1 MAKFYSALTENL
13 MDFIRAQH
21 LFFTGTAA
29 ADGRINVSPKGLQT
43 LRILDPQRVA
53 YLDLTGSSA
62 ETAAHLRADGR
73 LTLMFCSVDDAPLIL
88 RLYGTGALVM
98 PEDAEWAAL
107 YHLFPPIPG
116 ARQIVV
122 LTVESVQTS
131 CGFGVPRFEFNG
143 ERDDLVTWAIKK
155 GDEGLRQYRMD
166 KNRISIDGL
175 PTGVGD

>member
-1 MAKFYSALTENL
+1 MAKFYSALTEDL
-13 MDFIRAQH
+13 SDFIRAQH

-43 LRILDPQRVA
+43 LCILDSQRVA

-73 LTLMFCSVDDAPLIL
+73 LTLMFCSFDEAPLIL
-88 RLYGTGALVM
+88 RLYGAGSLIM
-98 PEDAEWAAL
+98 PEDEEWSEL
-107 YHLFPPIPG
+107 YRLFPPIPG
-116 ARQIVV
+116 ARQILV
-122 LTVESVQTS
+122 LNIESVQTS

-143 ERDDLVTWAIKK
+143 ERDDLVNWAAKK
-155 GDEGLRQYRMD
+155 GEAGLREYRAD

-175 PTGVGD
+175 PTGVVD

>member
-1 MAKFYSALTENL
+1 MAKFYAALTDEL

-43 LRILDPQRVA
+43 LRILDARRVA

-73 LTLMFCSVDDAPLIL
+73 LTLMFNSFDDAPLIL
-88 RLYGTGALVM
+88 RLYGTGALVL
-98 PEDAEWAAL
+98 PGDAEWTAL
-107 YHLFPPIPG
+107 YGLFPAIPG

-122 LTVESVQTS
+122 LTIESLQTS
-131 CGFGVPRFEFNG
+131 CGFGVPRFEYSG
-143 ERDDLVTWAIKK
+143 ERDDLVNWAIKK
-155 GDEGLRQYRMD
+155 GDEGLRQYRTD
-166 KNRISIDGL
+166 KNRTSIDGL
-175 PTGVGD
+175 PTGLVD

>member
-1 MAKFYSALTENL
+1 MAKFYPALNGDL

-29 ADGRINVSPKGLQT
+29 AEGRINVSPKGLHT
-43 LRILDPQRVA
+43 LRILDAQRVA

-62 ETAAHLRADGR
+62 ETAAHVRADGR
-73 LTLMFCSVDDAPLIL
+73 LTLMFCSFDQAPLIL

-98 PEDAEWAAL
+98 PGDAEWAAL
-107 YHLFPPIPG
+107 YQLFPPIPG

-122 LTVESVQTS
+122 LNIESVQTS

-143 ERDDLVTWAIKK
+143 ERDDLVNWAIKK
-155 GDEGLRQYRMD
+155 GDAGLRQYRSE
-166 KNRISIDGL
+166 KNRSSIDGL
-175 PTGVGD
+175 PTGVTG